1 MSPAKPKESFEEL
14 YSQLETK
21 IAVLEQGGLSL
32 DDSISAYEEA
42 VALANRCQTLLET
55 AELRI
60 TRLKQSFA
68 GDAAI
73 AAAQFDDTDEEL
85 F

>member
-1 MSPAKPKESFEEL
+1 MAPSKPKESFEEL
-14 YSQLETK
+14 YTQLEAK
-21 IAVLEQGGLSL
+21 IAVLEHGGLSL

-42 VALANRCQTLLET
+42 VALANRCQALLET

-60 TRLKQSFA
+60 TKLKQSFA

-73 AAAQFDDTDEEL
+73 AAIHSDDIDEEL